1 MKTYEVSIYTTELE
15 IYTKEVEA
23 TTEEEAI
30 DKYICAFVNE
40 LYMPVSLIKKITV
53 TRTKIVQDEGATKE
67 LFDMMM
73 TSSDFQDYIE
83 AQWNA
88 LYKELILCDGNWN
101 NLDFLSSIA
110 IRSYLGIKYE
120 D

>member
-30 DKYICAFVNE
+30 DKYICTFVNE

-53 TRTKIVQDEGATKE
+53 TRTKNIQGEGTTKE

-73 TSSDFQDYIE
+73 TDSECQDYVE
-83 AQWNA
+83 EGWNR
-88 LYKELILCDGNWN
+88 LYKEIILCNGNWN
-101 NLDFLSSIA
+101 ELDFLSSLA
-110 IRSYLGIKYE
+110 IYGYLNNKYE